1 VDANDLQP
9 SLNATEIAE
18 TRVRIC
24 AHPVFIVGSP
34 RSGTTILAWSL
45 AKHSQLWT
53 SDESQILWDLFEGGR
68 LGKNYRRRDHYDGS
82 WLCKQRV
89 RREEFLGYVGVGLN
103 GLFTSRSNGK
113 RWIDQTPLYVMLA
126 HNLVDM
132 FPGSF
137 FIHIL
142 RDGRNVVHSMINV
155 LTARFVGHE
164 LPDVVKNSPK
174 PAWMTDFRDACRTW
188 RRFVTVAMELQ
199 AAFPRRCL
207 TVRNEQ
213 LLADPVQ
220 GFREILQF
228 IQAPY
233 EEGPANYFRSTRL
246 NSSFP
251 NVPGKPTELRRSERP
266 WDEWTQEQ
274 KTIFVEESGAAMVK
288 YGLANYQE
296 LSIPVEGP
304 VDGQAKSSQRSDH
317 LTNR

>member
-1 VDANDLQP
+1 MGQTLLSASFDLKLSYTVCLIVDANDLQP

-220 GFREILQF
+220 GFREILR
-228 IQAPY
+228 
-233 EEGPANYFRSTRL
+233 GP
-246 NSSFP
+246 
-251 NVPGKPTELRRSERP
+251 SERAP
-266 WDEWTQEQ
+266 TQRDRPTVDLHVETIHLERESVVESLCENSFVDRGWTPAPIYE
-274 KTIFVEESGAAMVK
+274 VELELK
-288 YGLANYQE
+288 PYRGLTLPEAR
-296 LSIPVEGP
+296 
-304 VDGQAKSSQRSDH
+304 SS
-317 LTNR
+317 